1 MITIDFG
8 GNKRSTPN
16 ITTKWIQ
23 QSYHQN
29 LDKSG
34 SVCVRI
40 TVDYNDIDISL
51 SSSACGSSGGGIP
64 FEQFSSDA
72 QDIIALWHK
81 YGLHEKRFPS
91 GKLVSFLKDLF
102 KKLNMRLT

>member
-1 MITIDFG
+1 MITIDLG

-23 QSYHQN
+23 QSYQQSLN
-29 LDKSG
+29 TSG
-34 SVCVRI
+34 AVCVRV

-51 SSSACGSSGGGIP
+51 SSKACGSFGGGVPID
-64 FEQFSSDA
+64 QFSSDA

-91 GKLVSFLKDLF
+91 GKLVSFLKVLF
-102 KKLNMRLT
+102 KKLNMRLN